1 MLLWVCKETCIRML
15 TNLNMVEGVVAVGEW
30 SDVHPWENVQ
40 GKFSGRHVEDFKVV
54 SSHK

>member
-1 MLLWVCKETCIRML
+1 ML

-54 SSHK
+54 SCHK